1 MGPLRPSYDGTPGVM
16 HPSREILAMCN
27 VHEFTREAQRGPRED
42 LLSTYVESP
51 QRISLVYIRG
61 LLQRT
66 ELFRSV
72 RGPNQDPILSRGPLS
87 ELRPLIKSKWASLDA
102 VGPLKPPYDGA
113 PGVLHASRKI
123 LAICV
128 RRIPKAIDRL
138 LQATRWGLS
147 TDGQPPHIDGGPLKP
162 HRRPINY
169 GKLLKTDQGPL
180 SSSEDFGIR

>member
-72 RGPNQDPILSRGPLS
+72 RGPNKDTIPSRDTLS
-87 ELRPLIKSKWASLDA
+87 ELRPLIKSKWGPFGDHRAPEA
-102 VGPLKPPYDGA
+102 TVRRGPLRAALVSKNPSYGY
-113 PGVLHASRKI
+113 
-123 LAICV
+123 V

-138 LQATRWGLS
+138 LQATGWGLS
-147 TDGQPPHIDGGPLKP
+147 TDGEPRHIDRGPLKP
-162 HRRPINY
+162 HRRLI
-169 GKLLKTDQGPL
+169 K
-180 SSSEDFGIR
+180 